1 MAFSFT
7 LKHTFEHALPYK
19 RVTKSIDNGCCGV
32 VALRWGSHIGCRV
45 KKKKKNHL
53 DNGVK

>member
-32 VALRWGSHIGCRV
+32 VALQWGSHILVAGS
-45 KKKKKNHL
+45 KKKKTHL